1 MLPWAF
7 AVLGTGITVCWWQ
20 ARLLGDVRLHLGAF
34 YGWFFTAFAFY
45 LGALGLAYRA
55 ERFTLSG
62 RQKRLSLGLIVIV
75 AVVVR
80 LFLLPATPTL
90 SDDLYRYR
98 WDGRVQQAGID
109 PYRYPPNAPELSSL
123 RDEQDA
129 HINFPHL
136 RTVYPPLT
144 QWAFRLGAS
153 LGDTLISQKLVF
165 VGAELLLIGALLFI
179 LWRRGQSLLWVV
191 AYAWH
196 PLAILELSGSG
207 HNDALGLAMLW
218 LGLAAW
224 EARWWPAAGVA
235 WAAAFLSKFTSLV
248 LVPWWWFRRVSRRGL
263 ILLLLLSLLPLATH
277 PTAISALF
285 ESLGH
290 VATRFES
297 NASLYLGLVW
307 ITRNIV
313 VARLLAFSLGIGFVV
328 WWARRQA
335 DPIRY
340 CLGVFAASALLSP
353 VLHPWYL
360 VWLLP
365 CFCFWRAPALV
376 ALSGTVVLAYTVW
389 PGYLSEGRW
398 ELPVWAHVV
407 EYAPVV
413 LLGGW
418 ELWRKRSELGLSF
431 RLAMKPKHSLAS

>member
-1 MLPWAF
+1 MTGLSVIG
-7 AVLGTGITVCWWQ
+7 VLTVGCWW
-20 ARLLGDVRLHLGAF
+20 AVRLLGDVRRDLAVF
-34 YGWFFTAFAFY
+34 YGWFGAAFVLYLAALWYVRTAGQRQHPIRQHVILVGFVLLVGIVSRLLL
-45 LGALGLAYRA
+45 LG
-55 ERFTLSG
+55 T
-62 RQKRLSLGLIVIV
+62 
-75 AVVVR
+75 
-80 LFLLPATPTL
+80 TPTL
-90 SDDLYRYR
+90 SNDIYRYR

-109 PYRYPPNAPELSSL
+109 PYRHPPNAPELAFL
-123 RDEQDA
+123 RDEQHA

-153 LGDTLISQKLVF
+153 LDDTLMAQKLVF
-165 VGAELLLIGALLFI
+165 VAAELFLIVALLFI
-179 LWRRGQSLLWVV
+179 LWRRRQALLWVV

-196 PLAILELSGSG
+196 PLVILEIAGSG
-207 HNDALGLAMLW
+207 HNDTLGLAMLW

-224 EARWWPAAGVA
+224 EARWRLTAGVA

-248 LVPWWWFRRVSRRGL
+248 LVPWWWLRRAPRRGL
-263 ILLLLLSLLPLATH
+263 IVLVLLSLLPLVSR
-277 PTAISALF
+277 PTMISALF

-290 VATRFES
+290 VATRFEA

-307 ITRNIV
+307 VTRNVV
-313 VARLLAFSLGIGFVV
+313 VARLLAFGLGIGFLA

-340 CLGVFAASALLSP
+340 CLGVFAASSLLSP

-360 VWLLP
+360 VWLIP
-365 CFCFWRAPALV
+365 CFCFWRVPAL
-376 ALSGTVVLAYTVW
+376 LTLTGTVVLAYTVW

-407 EYAPVV
+407 EYVPVV

-431 RLAMKPKHSLAS
+431 RLATKPKHSVAL